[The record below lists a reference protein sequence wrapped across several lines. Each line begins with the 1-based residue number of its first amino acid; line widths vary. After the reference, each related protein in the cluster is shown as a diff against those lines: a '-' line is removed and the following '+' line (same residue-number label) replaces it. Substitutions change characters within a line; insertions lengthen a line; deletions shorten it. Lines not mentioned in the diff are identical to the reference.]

1 MKYKEGDSPNAI
13 MALFKMRK
21 LLNQFRKLFGHLD
34 SPEFSLQTEQPVT
47 THSLLSSFPF
57 EHAPDAICWVK
68 SDATISYANQAA
80 CTSLGFTREELMG
93 LKVMDVDV
101 DMTLDRWSAHWQA
114 VRTHQKVTLES
125 HHRHK
130 SGKVFPVDITAHFM
144 SFGGEEYNYVIARDI
159 SERRKREGEQKELRE
174 RIEVLMSE
182 RNKSLE
188 KELIT
193 AEERLRLA
201 IEASKA
207 GVWDWNIQTGETYYS
222 PAYFEMLGYD
232 PSSFGSNVEA
242 LFLDLLHPDERD
254 TILPSVKE
262 SLEGP
267 GLFSVDF
274 QMRSKDGTY
283 RWIRSRGKLVD
294 HDAEGRPLRAI
305 GTHID
310 ITERKLTELALIE
323 SESRFRDM
331 ADSAPVM
338 IWMSGLDKLCYFFNK
353 GWLDFTGRTLDQ
365 ESGNGWAEGVHP
377 EDFDRCL
384 KIYVESFDA
393 RRHFKMDYRLRRH
406 DGVYR
411 WIEDNGS
418 PRFDG
423 QGEFLG
429 YIGSCIDINERKEAE
444 EYFKIIVEASPSA
457 MLLLNDQGT
466 IELVN
471 NAFIRLFGYSAEEI
485 TGQLIEEVVPNDLA
499 DDHVRHR
506 DLYLQK
512 PVSCEIGKER
522 IVLGKRKD
530 GTTFQ
535 VEIGLSPIQVGSRQ
549 FVISVIVDVTQRK
562 MAERAILDMNAN
574 LEKKVRERTEAL
586 EKASAAKS
594 EFLANMS
601 HEIRNPMNT
610 INLSS
615 YMLGRESLTKQQMQM
630 VERISRSSK
639 SLLMIV
645 NEILDF
651 SKMEAGQVDLELT
664 TFNLGDLLHRMA
676 ESFVVMASEKDI
688 RLHAQLLLSELPNV
702 VGDSVRIEQVLNNL
716 LGNAIKFTR
725 EGDVWLRVTWTRKE
739 QHAVSLAFEVSDTG
753 EGIPAEVIPLLGQ
766 PFTQADNS
774 VTRRFGGTGLGLS
787 ICKKLLELMSST
799 LTIHSTV
806 GLGSAFSFELI
817 LDLAGSKVSDMTE
830 PGSAHSLTGLHIMVV
845 DDDEANLDG
854 MRHLLKAEG
863 ADVTVAS
870 NGPSAISMLDQN
882 PEKFSLVLMDIQM
895 PLMDGIETTKYIR
908 NQFTKD
914 RLPIIAV
921 TAGILPEQ
929 HTKAMSAGINQVL
942 RKPVD
947 PVALIKAIL
956 KVLTKPD

>member
-1 MKYKEGDSPNAI
+1 
-13 MALFKMRK
+13 MRK
-21 LLNQFRKLFGHLD
+21 LLNLFRKTIGHLD
-34 SPEFSLQTEQPVT
+34 PPELPKKRDQVT
-47 THSLLSSFPF
+47 PGHYLLSSFAV
-57 EHAPDAICWVK
+57 EHAPDPIYWILP
-68 SDATISYANQAA
+68 DATIFYANQSA
-80 CTSLGFTREELMG
+80 CLSLGLTREEITG
-93 LKVMDVDV
+93 RSV
-101 DMTLDRWSAHWQA
+101 LDIDPDFDQSAWDAHWKDIKA
-114 VRTHQKVTLES
+114 NKKRILETK
-125 HHRHK
+125 HK
-130 SGKVFPVDITAHFM
+130 HTSGKVFPVEITANYLNFD
-144 SFGGEEYNYVIARDI
+144 GGEYNYAIARDI
-159 SERRKREGEQKELRE
+159 TDRKQNELDKEKSRQQLELLMTERTRA
-174 RIEVLMSE
+174 
-182 RNKSLE
+182 LE
-188 KELIT
+188 SDLAT
-193 AEERLRLA
+193 SNERLRLA
-201 IEASKA
+201 IEASQE
-207 GVWDWNIQTGETYYS
+207 GIWDWNIQTGETYCS

-232 PSSFGSNVEA
+232 SSSFEPNIKS
-242 LFLDLLHPDERD
+242 LFLDLLHPDEQD
-254 TILPSVKE
+254 TILPFVKE
-262 SLEGP
+262 ALEGP
-267 GLFSVDF
+267 GVYSVDF
-274 QMRSKDGTY
+274 QMRAKNGTY
-283 RWIRSRGKLVD
+283 RWIRSRGKLVED
-294 HDAEGRPLRAI
+294 DAQGKPFRAI
-305 GTHID
+305 GTHTD
-310 ITERKLTELALIE
+310 ITERKLTELALVE

-331 ADSAPVM
+331 ANSAPVM
-338 IWMSGLDKLCYFFNK
+338 IWIAGLDKLCYFFNK
-353 GWLDFTGRTLDQ
+353 GWLDFTGRSLDQ

-377 EDFDRCL
+377 DDFDRCL

-615 YMLGRESLTKQQMQM
+615 FMLGRESLTKQQMQM

-676 ESFVVMASEKDI
+676 ESFAVMASEKGI